1 VRESV
6 ALVARLT
13 ALTALAVGIGY
24 SGLLD
29 APTSGVLV
37 VWLLATLLV
46 GYFEW
51 LRAGAWVAL
60 DLGIGLL
67 LTVLTKGVLWWVLPG
82 VIATDWL
89 VYIVS
94 KKPIGPLER
103 SIADPDGAQ
112 RRLSRMAHELAIE
125 DSPESVL
132 EHALNLGIELVN
144 GEAGPELL
152 GAMLVQSNGM
162 LHCEVARGIPSADKA
177 TPLPLDEGLI
187 GKALTTGGPTRT
199 ADPTSDPA
207 LSQWPSVQACHSILC
222 IPLAADSEQVGAM
235 LYAHPSSK
243 FFDDLRVALLHS
255 LGRQAEIALRHA
267 SRYREL
273 EREKERLNAVQ
284 EEARRKLARD
294 LHDGPTQ
301 TIAAIAMRLN
311 FARRLMER
319 DIIAAE
325 KELSKVE
332 QAARA
337 TSKEIRH
344 MLFTMRPLILESQGL
359 EAALWQLADRIWD
372 THQQNVHIEAE
383 REVGKGM
390 RPNEQ
395 AVLFYIAEEAINNAR
410 KHAAAENIWVKLR
423 ASKDQDKIILE
434 VEDDGVGFNVGA
446 VDANYAQR
454 GSLGMVNMRERTDLI
469 QGELSINSREG
480 EGTSIRL
487 IVPQN
492 SRSVSPS

>member
-1 VRESV
+1 
-6 ALVARLT
+6 
-13 ALTALAVGIGY
+13 
-24 SGLLD
+24 
-29 APTSGVLV
+29 
-37 VWLLATLLV
+37 
-46 GYFEW
+46 
-51 LRAGAWVAL
+51 
-60 DLGIGLL
+60 
-67 LTVLTKGVLWWVLPG
+67 
-82 VIATDWL
+82 
-89 VYIVS
+89 
-94 KKPIGPLER
+94 
-103 SIADPDGAQ
+103 
-112 RRLSRMAHELAIE
+112 
-125 DSPESVL
+125 
-132 EHALNLGIELVN
+132 
-144 GEAGPELL
+144 
-152 GAMLVQSNGM
+152 
-162 LHCEVARGIPSADKA
+162 
-177 TPLPLDEGLI
+177 
-187 GKALTTGGPTRT
+187 
-199 ADPTSDPA
+199 
-207 LSQWPSVQACHSILC
+207 
-222 IPLAADSEQVGAM
+222 
-235 LYAHPSSK
+235 
-243 FFDDLRVALLHS
+243 
-255 LGRQAEIALRHA
+255 
-267 SRYREL
+267 L